1 QDRRVVADVRRDTE
15 DQDLVRVERREQRLE
30 VRVRERAVGLL
41 QQQDLPTVPH
51 KGGNERRWIRR
62 ERQRQRVALRGL
74 GDLRAPGRSPEA
86 VRRER
91 RLVVRLVGQLG
102 VGQLVVVRR
111 REVRDAALLGPT
123 DETRHRGHGLLGVRH
138 GQL

>member
-1 QDRRVVADVRRDTE
+1 
-15 DQDLVRVERREQRLE
+15 VRVERREQRLE

-102 VGQLVVVRR
+102 GRQLRVVRPPQGS
-111 REVRDAALLGPT
+111 DGALLRPN
-123 DETRHRGHGLLGVRH
+123 E
-138 GQL
+138 